1 VDKGGVM
8 PNYTFRNK
16 KTDETITVNMTMTEH
31 ETYLDDKPDWEQMIL
46 AANFVDPV
54 SIGITKPPS
63 DFQKYVLGRVKA
75 SVPQAEAVASKRWD
89 IPKEF

>member
-1 VDKGGVM
+1 M

-16 KTDETITVNMTMTEH
+16 KTEEIITVSMTMAEH
-31 ETYLDDKPDWEQMIL
+31 DTYLDDKPDWEQMIL

-75 SVPQAEAVASKRWD
+75 AVPQAEAVASKRWD
-89 IPKEF
+89 IPKEI